1 MNDLRWHFGQVSPDE
16 KEQDVTQRDQ
26 FNNDAIG
33 LAEALVRE
41 ALQNSTDANT
51 GEGAVTVRFRTETLT
66 GRDAARIGA
75 LLRPLVPHLEAAGW
89 STEALTEDRI
99 NLLLIEDFGT
109 TGLTG
114 SVAHR
119 DRGNFY
125 NFWRRLGGSNKR
137 GNKGGRWG
145 LGKLVFSSASRIGA
159 FFGLTIRVNEAT
171 SYLMGESALKI
182 HEIDE
187 TLYRWYGYFADHK
200 GRVPLPFSGER
211 VVQTFREITRV
222 HRTCEP
228 GLSIVI
234 PYVHDIS
241 HEEILGAI
249 AKNYYFP
256 ILLDRLVVDVNGTV
270 LDRSSLHDIAQR
282 IGKTLDV
289 PFDFIRRV
297 GEALGEIAD
306 FEGVDGITSQEPNED
321 YFPVSI
327 LGSLRNKYATGAV
340 VHVRLPVELTTQ
352 GGEDQLSWIDAFLQR
367 TPAEALRYSIF
378 VRDRMVIPE
387 ERYGVLANVRGAM
400 VAAES
405 SIATFLGDAENP
417 AHTRWNENAERL
429 RKNWYRPHLTL
440 RAVRH
445 SLRNLHRTLAENEQ
459 AVDKTALVRFFS
471 VPERTGRGGGGR
483 EEFDRR
489 RETTAPWRIEPR
501 KGAFRIIHTPE
512 TAGLSL
518 PIDVRVLVAYDTP
531 SGDPFR
537 LYERYD
543 FDLAD
548 RKAVEIEASGAQ
560 MEDADGNVITLRL
573 SDSSFAVNISGFDVN
588 RDLVVRVEA
597 L

>member
-51 GEGAVTVRFRTETLT
+51 GKGAVTVRFRTETLT
-66 GRDAARIGA
+66 GRDAARTGA

-222 HRTCEP
+222 HRTCES

-241 HEEILGAI
+241 HEKILGAI

-327 LGSLRNKYATGAV
+327 LESLRNKYATGAV

-367 TPAEALRYSIF
+367 TPAEALPYSIF

-518 PIDVRVLVAYDTP
+518 PIDVRVLVAYDTR